1 VVAIDDT
8 GQIVDAVDKV
18 HLVPFGE
25 YLPLSG
31 LLERLGIE
39 QFVAG
44 PMDFSAGAARHAIT
58 VPGGVKAV
66 PFICYEVIFPQLVAV
81 DVTSGEL
88 IVNVTNDAWFGDT
101 PGPYQHFRQAQ
112 VRAVE
117 NGIPLLRAA
126 NTGISAVVDPRG
138 RIVDALAIDA
148 KGILDV
154 RVPVVRQWVVSADQ
168 RRING
173 FVLLLVLALAAVA
186 LNVRQRLP
194 LN

>member
-1 VVAIDDT
+1 
-8 GQIVDAVDKV
+8 
-18 HLVPFGE
+18 
-25 YLPLSG
+25 
-31 LLERLGIE
+31 
-39 QFVAG
+39 
-44 PMDFSAGAARHAIT
+44 
-58 VPGGVKAV
+58 
-66 PFICYEVIFPQLVAV
+66 VAV